1 MSRRDR
7 SLRAP
12 STALAIGCFVALLG
26 SAARASVRPPQDA
39 ALEVE
44 RLLAEPPPERAEDLA
59 RKLAALGT
67 PAAPPLIRALAGVA
81 EREPLVSPLRETA
94 LDALEL
100 LPRSSVLSAL
110 DAALGPESP
119 RAARCA
125 ALEILGRT
133 GQRSEVSELVRF
145 ATPPKGS
152 VEREL
157 DVEQAFERA
166 ASDWLA
172 RNPQS
177 AALLAAKLPQVPP
190 TMWIALAR
198 ELGAALPPAEL
209 ESLSALLGRT
219 PGADVLLLGEIERL
233 AARAPSAV
241 WHEVRQ
247 AVRERLDDEDPL
259 VCIAACRAVRALEDP
274 EAVDGLIRL
283 LGAEEEAVRTA
294 AFDALRA
301 LTRQALDPQPEL
313 WSAWYSGELAW
324 WQGDAQR
331 HLTALRMGL
340 KLEIAPA
347 LIGLARGVLFREEI
361 APALLGFLQHAD
373 SDVARLTASVLGTLG
388 SRLAVPALAEA
399 LTSRDRTVASSAHKA
414 LRQIAGRDLGSRAED
429 WLALPH

>member
-1 MSRRDR
+1 MP
-7 SLRAP
+7 RAP
-12 STALAIGCFVALLG
+12 SFALAIGSCVALLA
-26 SAARASVRPPQDA
+26 SASGASVRLRQDA

-44 RLLAEPPPERAEDLA
+44 RLLAEPLPARAEDLA
-59 RKLAALGT
+59 RKLAALGA
-67 PAAPPLIRALAGVA
+67 PAAPPLIRALAGDA
-81 EREPLVSPLRETA
+81 EREPLAGPVRETA

-110 DAALGPESP
+110 DAALGPDAP
-119 RAARCA
+119 RASRCA

-145 ATPPKGS
+145 ATPPKGCA
-152 VEREL
+152 EREL
-157 DVEQAFERA
+157 DVEEAFERG

-172 RNPQS
+172 RNPES

-190 TMWIALAR
+190 TLWIALAR
-198 ELGAALPPAEL
+198 ELGAVLPPTQL
-209 ESLSALLGRT
+209 ECLSELLGGT
-219 PGADVLLLGEIERL
+219 GGADVLLLGEIERL
-233 AARAPSAV
+233 APRATTAV
-241 WHEVRQ
+241 WREVRP

-283 LGAEEEAVRTA
+283 LAAEEESVRTA

-301 LTRQALDPQPEL
+301 LTRQTLDPEPEV
-313 WSAWYSGELAW
+313 WSAWYSRELAW
-324 WQGDAQR
+324 WQGEAQR

-373 SDVARLTASVLGTLG
+373 GDVARLTASILGTLG

-399 LTSRDRTVASSAHKA
+399 LTSRDRTVVAAAHKA
-414 LRQIAGRDLGSRAED
+414 LRQIAQRDLGARTED
-429 WLALPH
+429 WLELPH

>member
-7 SLRAP
+7 SLRARCL
-12 STALAIGCFVALLG
+12 ALPIGCLVALLAP
-26 SAARASVRPPQDA
+26 AAPAEVRSLQDA
-39 ALEVE
+39 GTEVE
-44 RLLAEPPPERAEDLA
+44 RLLSEPLPARAEELA
-59 RKLAALGT
+59 RKLAALGA
-67 PAAPPLIRALAGVA
+67 PAAPPLIRALTGDA
-81 EREPLVSPLRETA
+81 EREPLASPLRETA
-94 LDALEL
+94 LDALES

-110 DAALGPESP
+110 DAALGPDAP

-152 VEREL
+152 AEREL
-157 DVEQAFERA
+157 DVEEAFERG

-172 RNPQS
+172 RNPES

-190 TMWIALAR
+190 TLWIALAR

-233 AARAPSAV
+233 AARAPTAV
-241 WHEVRQ
+241 WREVRR

-259 VCIAACRAVRALEDP
+259 VCIAACRAVRVLEDP
-274 EAVDGLIRL
+274 EAVDALIGL
-283 LGAEEEAVRTA
+283 LGAEEESVRTA

-301 LTRQALDPQPEL
+301 LTRQALGPEPEL
-313 WSAWYSGELAW
+313 WSAWYSDELAW

-373 SDVARLTASVLGTLG
+373 VDVARLTASILGTLG

-399 LTSRDRTVASSAHKA
+399 LSSRDRTVVAAAHKA
-414 LRQIAGRDLGSRAED
+414 LRQIVRRDLGPRTED
-429 WLALPH
+429 WLELPH